1 MLKNESEI
9 IMKKSAIF
17 ALLLLC
23 SVLTSYIFRDM
34 DFLANV
40 FIILNS
46 LTFIMTVLFLVIE
59 HVQYRK

>member
-1 MLKNESEI
+1 MLKNESEL

-34 DFLANV
+34 DFLTDV

-59 HVQYRK
+59 HIQNRK

>member
-1 MLKNESEI
+1 MLKNESEL

-34 DFLANV
+34 DFLAERFYN
-40 FIILNS
+40 
-46 LTFIMTVLFLVIE
+46 TE
-59 HVQYRK
+59 

>member
-1 MLKNESEI
+1 MLKNESEL

-59 HVQYRK
+59 HIQNRK

>member
-1 MLKNESEI
+1 MLKNESEP

>member
-1 MLKNESEI
+1 MLKNESEL

-46 LTFIMTVLFLVIE
+46 LKFIMTVLFLVIE
-59 HVQYRK
+59 HVHYRK

>member
-1 MLKNESEI
+1 MLKNESEL

>member
-1 MLKNESEI
+1 
-9 IMKKSAIF
+9 MKKSAIF

>member
-1 MLKNESEI
+1 MLKNESEL

-46 LTFIMTVLFLVIE
+46 LTFIMTFLFLVIE

>member
-9 IMKKSAIF
+9 IRKKSAIF

>member
-1 MLKNESEI
+1 MLKNESEQ

>member
-1 MLKNESEI
+1 MLKNESEV